1 MEGNR
6 DEQYMKQ
13 ALQLAQKGEGYVAP
27 NPMVGAV
34 IVKDG
39 RIIGSGYHEHYGGP
53 HAEVNAIAD
62 AKEDVAGATT
72 YVTLEPCSH
81 YGKTPPCAD
90 LLVEKKLA
98 KVVVGSLDPNP
109 LVAGKGIQKLKEAG
123 IEVVSGVLEAECNE
137 INRVFRHY
145 ITTKQ
150 PYVVMKT
157 AMTLDGKI
165 ATATGESQWISG
177 EASRK
182 DVHRLRHK
190 YTGIM
195 VGINTI
201 IHDNARLTCRMEQ
214 GKNPVRI
221 VVDSCLRIALTSN
234 VLKDQENN
242 QTILAT
248 TNQASPLAARKLET
262 FGSKVLYC
270 SSKDNRVDLNDLMN
284 QLGAMGVDSIL
295 LEGGATLNDAA
306 LRAGIVQ
313 EVVTYIAP
321 KMIGGAVAPTP
332 VGGIGVEHLQDAY
345 QLGQMKVSAIG
356 DDIKIS
362 AYIQPKTKIQPTEA
376 N

>member
-62 AKEDVAGATT
+62 AKEDVAGATM

-150 PYVVMKT
+150 PYVVMQ
-157 AMTLDGKI
+157 LPRENRNGF
-165 ATATGESQWISG
+165 
-177 EASRK
+177 
-182 DVHRLRHK
+182 
-190 YTGIM
+190 
-195 VGINTI
+195 
-201 IHDNARLTCRMEQ
+201 Q
-214 GKNPVRI
+214 GKHLV
-221 VVDSCLRIALTSN
+221 
-234 VLKDQENN
+234 K
-242 QTILAT
+242 
-248 TNQASPLAARKLET
+248 
-262 FGSKVLYC
+262 
-270 SSKDNRVDLNDLMN
+270 
-284 QLGAMGVDSIL
+284 
-295 LEGGATLNDAA
+295 
-306 LRAGIVQ
+306 
-313 EVVTYIAP
+313 TYIDYATNTQGLWLASTP
-321 KMIGGAVAPTP
+321 LFMTMHALPAVWSK
-332 VGGIGVEHLQDAY
+332 E
-345 QLGQMKVSAIG
+345 
-356 DDIKIS
+356 KILCVLW
-362 AYIQPKTKIQPTEA
+362 
-376 N
+376 

>member
-62 AKEDVAGATT
+62 AKEDV
-72 YVTLEPCSH
+72 
-81 YGKTPPCAD
+81 
-90 LLVEKKLA
+90 
-98 KVVVGSLDPNP
+98 
-109 LVAGKGIQKLKEAG
+109 
-123 IEVVSGVLEAECNE
+123 AECNE

>member
-1 MEGNR
+1 M
-6 DEQYMKQ
+6 
-13 ALQLAQKGEGYVAP
+13 
-27 NPMVGAV
+27 
-34 IVKDG
+34 I
-39 RIIGSGYHEHYGGP
+39 
-53 HAEVNAIAD
+53 
-62 AKEDVAGATT
+62 
-72 YVTLEPCSH
+72 C
-81 YGKTPPCAD
+81 
-90 LLVEKKLA
+90 
-98 KVVVGSLDPNP
+98 
-109 LVAGKGIQKLKEAG
+109 
-123 IEVVSGVLEAECNE
+123 GVLEKECNE

-145 ITTKQ
+145 ITTKR

-177 EASRK
+177 EASRE

-270 SSKDNRVDLNDLMN
+270 SSKDNRVDLNDLMD
-284 QLGAMGVDSIL
+284 QLGAMGIDSIL
-295 LEGGATLNDAA
+295 LEGGATLNEAA

-321 KMIGGAVAPTP
+321 KIVGGVAALTP
-332 VGGIGVEHLQDAY
+332 VGGTGVEHLQDAY
-345 QLGQMKVSAIG
+345 QLEQLKVSAIG
-356 DDIKIS
+356 EDVKIS
-362 AYIQPKTKIQPTEA
+362 AYIQPRATV
-376 N
+376 

>member
-62 AKEDVAGATT
+62 AKEDVAGATM

-295 LEGGATLNDAA
+295 LEGGGTLNWAA
-306 LRAGIVQ
+306 LESGIVQ
-313 EVVTYIAP
+313 KVQAYIAP
-321 KMIGGAVAPTP
+321 KLLGGRTAKTPVEGTGVPTP
-332 VGGIGVEHLQDAY
+332 DQAFFLRNSRIT
-345 QLGQMKVSAIG
+345 QLGEDFLIESEVADRVHG
-356 DDIKIS
+356 HC
-362 AYIQPKTKIQPTEA
+362 
-376 N
+376 

>member
-1 MEGNR
+1 MN
-6 DEQYMKQ
+6 DSDYMKI
-13 ALQLAQKGEGYVAP
+13 ALQLAKKGCGFTSP

-62 AKEDVAGATT
+62 AKEDVAGATM

-295 LEGGATLNDAA
+295 LEGGGRLAEGA
-306 LRAGIVQ
+306 LKAGIVDK
-313 EVVTYIAP
+313 VRFYIAP
-321 KMIGGAVAPTP
+321 MLIGGSDAKTP
-332 VGGIGVEHLQDAY
+332 VEGGGVRELCQAWKISDWTAE
-345 QLGQMKVSAIG
+345 KIG
-356 DDIKIS
+356 DDLKITG
-362 AYIQPKTKIQPTEA
+362 YIRERR
-376 N
+376 

>member
-1 MEGNR
+1 MEDNR

-62 AKEDVAGATT
+62 AKEDMAGATM

-123 IEVVSGVLEAECNE
+123 IEVVSGVLEKECNE

-145 ITTKQ
+145 ITTKR
-150 PYVVMKT
+150 PYVVM
-157 AMTLDGKI
+157 
-165 ATATGESQWISG
+165 

-182 DVHRLRHK
+182 DVHRLRHN

-270 SSKDNRVDLNDLMN
+270 SSEDNRVDLNDLMN
-284 QLGAMGVDSIL
+284 QLGAMGIDSIL

-321 KMIGGAVAPTP
+321 KMIGGATAPTP
-332 VGGIGVEHLQDAY
+332 VGGMGVEHLQDAY

-362 AYIQPKTKIQPTEA
+362 AYIQPKTNIQPTEA